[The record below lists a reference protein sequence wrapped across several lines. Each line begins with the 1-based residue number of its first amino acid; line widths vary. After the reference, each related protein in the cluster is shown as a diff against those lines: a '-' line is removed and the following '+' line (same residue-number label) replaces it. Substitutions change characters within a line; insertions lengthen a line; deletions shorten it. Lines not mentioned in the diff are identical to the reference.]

1 MSKTLPLA
9 KHLIQQKSL
18 TPEDAGCQKIISDRL
33 SDVGFSF
40 ENLKF
45 FDVDNLW
52 AIKGTDSPVFVFAGH
67 TDVVPVGDLNSW
79 KVDPFAAEIHNDNLY
94 GRGAADMKGSLA
106 AMVTATEKF
115 VADYPNHKGSIGF
128 LITSD
133 EEGPAVNGTVKVCE
147 YLNSKNQPVDF
158 CLVGEPSST
167 EKLGDVI
174 KNGRR
179 GSLNGRLVINGKQ
192 GHIAYP
198 HLAKNP
204 IHIASETV
212 SQLVKENWDQG
223 NEYFPATSFQISN
236 INSGTGATNVIPN
249 SIEILFNFRYSTETT
264 HEELMNRV
272 EEIISN
278 NNLDYDIEWDHSG
291 YPFLTEKGQ
300 LVSACSNAIQKI
312 KKYKPTLSTSGGT
325 SDGRFIAPMLHS
337 EVVELGPINSTI
349 HKIDEHVSVDD
360 LDRLSEIYYE
370 ILVELL
376 A

>member
-1 MSKTLPLA
+1 
-9 KHLIQQKSL
+9 
-18 TPEDAGCQKIISDRL
+18 
-33 SDVGFSF
+33 
-40 ENLKF
+40 
-45 FDVDNLW
+45 
-52 AIKGTDSPVFVFAGH
+52 
-67 TDVVPVGDLNSW
+67 
-79 KVDPFAAEIHNDNLY
+79 
-94 GRGAADMKGSLA
+94 
-106 AMVTATEKF
+106 
-115 VADYPNHKGSIGF
+115 
-128 LITSD
+128 
-133 EEGPAVNGTVKVCE
+133 
-147 YLNSKNQPVDF
+147 
-158 CLVGEPSST
+158 
-167 EKLGDVI
+167 
-174 KNGRR
+174 
-179 GSLNGRLVINGKQ
+179 VINGKQ

-204 IHIASETV
+204 IHIASETI
-212 SQLVKENWDQG
+212 SQLVKEEWDKG

-249 SIEILFNFRYSTETT
+249 SIEILFNFRYSTETK

-291 YPFLTEKGQ
+291 FPFLTEEGQ

-325 SDGRFIAPMLHS
+325 SDGRFIAPMLNS

>member
-1 MSKTLPLA
+1 MSKTLQLA
-9 KHLIQQKSL
+9 KQLIKQKSM

-45 FDVDNLW
+45 SDVDNLW

-79 KVDPFAAEIHNDNLY
+79 KVDPFAAEIHHDNLY

-115 VADYPNHKGSIGF
+115 AADYPNHKGSIGF

-133 EEGPAVNGTVKVCE
+133 EEGPAVNGTIKVCE
-147 YLNSKNQPVDF
+147 YLNSQNQQVDF

-204 IHIASETV
+204 IHIASETIN
-212 SQLVKENWDQG
+212 QLVKENWDQG

-249 SIEILFNFRYSTETT
+249 SIEILFNFRYSTVTT
-264 HEELMNRV
+264 HDELMNRV

-278 NNLDYDIEWDHSG
+278 NNLDYDIEWNHSG
-291 YPFLTEKGQ
+291 YPFLTKKGQ

-325 SDGRFIAPMLHS
+325 SDGRFIAPMLNS
-337 EVVELGPINSTI
+337 EVVEVGPINSTI

>member
-1 MSKTLPLA
+1 MSKTLQLA
-9 KHLIQQKSL
+9 KQLIQQKSL

-45 FDVDNLW
+45 SDVDNLW

-147 YLNSKNQPVDF
+147 YLNSKKQQVDF

-204 IHIASETV
+204 IHIASETIN
-212 SQLVKENWDQG
+212 QLVKEEWDQG

-264 HEELMNRV
+264 HDDLMNRV

-278 NNLDYDIEWDHSG
+278 NNLDYQIEWNHSG
-291 YPFLTEKGQ
+291 FPFLTEKGQ

-325 SDGRFIAPMLHS
+325 SDGRFIAPMLNS

-376 A
+376 T